1 MKQSKG
7 FSLIELIMVI
17 TITGFIIAGVNVALT
32 NTVYQYQQ
40 GIAIS
45 KLSTKANLAMAIML
59 KDIGN
64 ATTIQTLNN
73 SQIKFDNSDED
84 SVTYQYQSNQQS
96 IRRKQDGY
104 NNNDF
109 MLNLTAFSL
118 SYTDKNLATTN
129 LKNDV
134 RVVTITM
141 TLTEDGLNYSLIGN
155 TEIKANL

>member
-45 KLSTKANLAMAIML
+45 KLSTKANLAMAILL

-96 IRRKQDGY
+96 IRRNQDGY
-104 NNNDF
+104 SNKDF

-129 LKNDV
+129 QKNDV